1 MNNPLPQVLWPLMFG
16 NVVIGTGVM
25 MAIGTLAEIST
36 SLDVSVA
43 TTGQLISTSA
53 LFTCIGAPVL
63 AAWFAGWDR
72 KKLLTASLLW
82 YATLHALAAMSDQF
96 STLLIW
102 RALAMAGAAIYTP
115 QAASCVGLLVPAH
128 QRSRAITFIFLG
140 WSVASVIGTPLGA
153 WLGGTVGWRYAFAL
167 ISVLS
172 LFSALWLWRSLPSGL
187 VPAALSR
194 SAWWTTL
201 SSPTLMFTV
210 CVTMVSGAGQFV
222 LFSYLAPYLK
232 IQLGVTAAG
241 LGLLLLIYG
250 IAGFTGNLVIARYI
264 DRIGPSKSV
273 MLSLGFMVLGLGI
286 WSLGNSVG
294 WIIVA
299 FVPWGLGVFA
309 TNSAQQARLLQ
320 LSPSLASA
328 SIALNSSA
336 IYAGQAIGAA
346 VGGGLILQQGMTS
359 LPWFSTLG
367 LILSMAVSWQASRY
381 AISHPLPLEPQ
392 VHG

>member
-1 MNNPLPQVLWPLMFG
+1 
-16 NVVIGTGVM
+16 
-25 MAIGTLAEIST
+25 
-36 SLDVSVA
+36 
-43 TTGQLISTSA
+43 
-53 LFTCIGAPVL
+53 
-63 AAWFAGWDR
+63 
-72 KKLLTASLLW
+72 
-82 YATLHALAAMSDQF
+82 
-96 STLLIW
+96 
-102 RALAMAGAAIYTP
+102 
-115 QAASCVGLLVPAH
+115 
-128 QRSRAITFIFLG
+128 
-140 WSVASVIGTPLGA
+140 
-153 WLGGTVGWRYAFAL
+153 
-167 ISVLS
+167 
-172 LFSALWLWRSLPSGL
+172 
-187 VPAALSR
+187 
-194 SAWWTTL
+194 
-201 SSPTLMFTV
+201 
-210 CVTMVSGAGQFV
+210 MVSGAGQFV

-232 IQLGVTAAG
+232 VQLGVTSAG

-250 IAGFTGNLVIARYI
+250 IAGFTGNLLIARYI

-346 VGGGLILQQGMTS
+346 VGGWLILQQGMTS